1 MMNTTSTEGTHKMQ
15 QIRCETIEQFMQV
28 IDGLVRA
35 GLTFR
40 ADAGA
45 LVVDLLGGY

>member
-1 MMNTTSTEGTHKMQ
+1 MN
-15 QIRCETIEQFMQV
+15 QIRCESIDQLVQI

-40 ADAGA
+40 ADASTLERAIANVDA
-45 LVVDLLGGY
+45 LEAAP

>member
-1 MMNTTSTEGTHKMQ
+1 MS
-15 QIRCETIEQFMQV
+15 QIRCESIDQFVQV

-40 ADAGA
+40 ADAGT
-45 LVVDLLGGY
+45 LIIDLLGGY